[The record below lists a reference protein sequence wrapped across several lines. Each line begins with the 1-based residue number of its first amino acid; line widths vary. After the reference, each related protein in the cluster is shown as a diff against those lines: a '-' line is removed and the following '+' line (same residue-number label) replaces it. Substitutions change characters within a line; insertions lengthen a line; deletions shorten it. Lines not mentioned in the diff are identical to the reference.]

1 MHQDTYQ
8 DVINTIRQRIDEG
21 QLEEALSLL
30 EEELR
35 MPYIPLEVEGILRQL
50 HAYVKAQQSPAPRA
64 SVLTPSQIVAY
75 LNGDEEHQLAAV
87 VALSAL
93 NLRAQLPL
101 INEAFEVLST
111 RILKSLLVNVCL
123 EQALTEEFTFTD
135 QGITYTF
142 IPAALTAPQES
153 EGYLAAKS
161 TLVEWLENDNPSLLM
176 LALQQLDH
184 IVLLKLPESFDADEA
199 LDLALDVLKPIYIQ
213 LADAVQ
219 WQQFLTEKGLAH
231 PLSTH

>member
-1 MHQDTYQ
+1 MSHDPYQ
-8 DVINTIRQRIDEG
+8 DVILTIRQRIDDG
-21 QLEEALSLL
+21 KLEEALRLL
-30 EEELR
+30 DEELS
-35 MPYIPLEVEGILRQL
+35 MPYIPPEVEGILRQL
-50 HAYVKAQQSPAPRA
+50 HAYVKAQQTPIPRA
-64 SVLTPSQIVAY
+64 SALTPSQIVAY
-75 LNGDEEHQLAAV
+75 LNGDDEHQLAAV

-142 IPAALTAPQES
+142 IPAALTAPQDS
-153 EGYLAAKS
+153 DGYLEAKAV
-161 TLVEWLENDNPSLLM
+161 LIQWLENDNPSMLM

-184 IVLLKLPESFDADEA
+184 TVLLKLPESVDADEA